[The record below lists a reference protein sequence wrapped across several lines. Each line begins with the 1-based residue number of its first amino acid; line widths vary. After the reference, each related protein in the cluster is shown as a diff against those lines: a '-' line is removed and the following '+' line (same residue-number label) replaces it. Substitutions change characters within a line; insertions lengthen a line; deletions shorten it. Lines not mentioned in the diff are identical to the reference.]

1 MLSLLGMVFRGD
13 DELNMFPRILR
24 TGFINETT
32 KKNPF
37 LLMRTEFSSSAGPGG
52 NLTS

>member
-1 MLSLLGMVFRGD
+1 VLSLLGMVFRGD
-13 DELNMFPRILR
+13 EELNMFPRILH
-24 TGFINETT
+24 TGFLNETT

-37 LLMRTEFSSSAGPGG
+37 ILMKTEFSSSAGPGG